1 MSKPKCGICNSKRG
15 KRKCLIQKEQ
25 LICPLCCADLRNDEC
40 EGCHYYQAAA
50 RYQVSKTNTV
60 SPKKFMIEINEDI
73 DDAVDAAL
81 ALAEKGKTQEAR
93 RMLDNLNNKHP
104 RNHMVLFG
112 LGTVCALEENF
123 EDALGFFQKA
133 INIFPYFIEAHYNLG
148 TAYQKKFD
156 VRRCVESMRDVIE
169 IGGDEALV
177 QKARETISFLE
188 KGVQETSGMTLD
200 EFIAGQRLFDEAF
213 TQMEKGQWRMA
224 ISCFE
229 KCLEINQAFAQVHGN
244 IGICYGQ
251 LGEKSE
257 ALAAFDR
264 ALEIDPEYEPA
275 IVNRGFVKNLKD
287 GESLKAE
294 IKSVEYYREYPHRK
308 RSYIKEV
315 LNSAFREPNP
325 DER

>member
-1 MSKPKCGICNSKRG
+1 
-15 KRKCLIQKEQ
+15 
-25 LICPLCCADLRNDEC
+25 
-40 EGCHYYQAAA
+40 
-50 RYQVSKTNTV
+50 
-60 SPKKFMIEINEDI
+60 MIEINEDV

-133 INIFPYFIEAHYNLG
+133 IDIFPYFIEAHYNLG

-156 VRRCVESMRDVIE
+156 VRRCVESMRNVIE
-169 IGGDEALV
+169 IGGNEALV
-177 QKARETISFLE
+177 QKGQETISFLE
-188 KGVQETSGMTLD
+188 KGILETSGMTLD
-200 EFIAGQRLFDEAF
+200 EFIAGQKLFDDAF
-213 TQMEKGQWRMA
+213 GLMEKGRWRMA
-224 ISCFE
+224 ISGFK
-229 KCLEINQAFAQVHGN
+229 KCLEVNDAYAQVHGN
-244 IGICYGQ
+244 MGICHGQ

-275 IVNRGFVKNLKD
+275 IVNRAFVEKLKD
-287 GESLKAE
+287 GERLDTE
-294 IKSVEYYREYPHRK
+294 IKSIKYYPDYPLRK
-308 RSYIKEV
+308 KSYIKDFFNTALKEV
-315 LNSAFREPNP
+315 DQSR
-325 DER
+325 R